1 VSTRDNIATDIVLSP
16 FGADAAAMVDA
27 ARCLDESG
35 FDGVW
40 TLDHFSGSMLD
51 RPWSREPFTVLG
63 AMAAVTSELRVGPL
77 VANMVNRHPAL
88 LASAASTL
96 QSIAGGRSV
105 LGLGSGAARGSRFAA
120 EQDAIGRVPGP
131 VEERRR
137 HLVETIEAVRLLW
150 GGGGVYNGTYIEID
164 ELHGVVGPEAIPPII
179 VGASGPQTVGLACE
193 HADGVNIRVTDRTPE
208 LVHAAVQTT
217 SGSPFEIAIYDDLD
231 VGHPHGGAVDAWIE
245 SGVTRRTLMM
255 SPPFDLVAIA
265 ALGDRLN
272 A

>member
-137 HLVETIEAVRLLW
+137 QS
-150 GGGGVYNGTYIEID
+150 D
-164 ELHGVVGPEAIPPII
+164 SCGVV
-179 VGASGPQTVGLACE
+179 VGFTTGHTSRSMSCTVLWVPKRSLRSLWEPAVLRPLVWPAS
-193 HADGVNIRVTDRTPE
+193 TP
-208 LVHAAVQTT
+208 T
-217 SGSPFEIAIYDDLD
+217 G
-231 VGHPHGGAVDAWIE
+231 
-245 SGVTRRTLMM
+245 
-255 SPPFDLVAIA
+255 
-265 ALGDRLN
+265 
-272 A
+272 